1 MPVFSHGQRRRFEQ
15 LVFELVIERPGLLVC
30 FESVVFLALGQKY
43 NMARI
48 PKVEPST
55 AVALK

>member
-1 MPVFSHGQRRRFEQ
+1 MVKGDGSSCF
-15 LVFELVIERPGLLVC
+15 VFELVIERPGLLVC